1 MTVLHDAEV
10 PWRLHTTLEV
20 DRLRRDLAAMSE
32 IQTWVREFLA
42 QPHPDLGRP
51 GAVCPFVPRALQ
63 LDTIWMAVARPE
75 SPNPKEV
82 KEIVA
87 RYREV
92 FLNLPP
98 TTGEDSLYKA
108 ILIIFPDV
116 PTEEAPYLI
125 DRVQMELKPHFVDEG
140 MMIGEFHKLN
150 AAPGLHNPDFFP
162 LRSPLPMLA
171 MRFMVESD
179 LVFLMREMDA
189 PETRVHFL
197 KSFLRRFES
206 VLPDKR
212 LGVARE
218 ALATAERE
226 LAEKE
231 GLYA

>member
-1 MTVLHDAEV
+1 MTVQQNTEV
-10 PWRLHTTLEV
+10 PWRLHTTLAV
-20 DRLRRDLAAMSE
+20 DRLRRDVAAMTE

-42 QPHPDLGRP
+42 KPHPDLGRP

-75 SPNPKEV
+75 SPDPE
-82 KEIVA
+82 EIKKIIA

-92 FLNLPP
+92 FLSLDPV
-98 TTGEDSLYKA
+98 TGEDSLYKA

-116 PTEEAPYLI
+116 LTEDAPDLI
-125 DRVQMELKPHFVDEG
+125 DRVQKELKPYFVEEG

-189 PETRVHFL
+189 PETRAHFL
-197 KSFLRRFES
+197 KSFLRRFEG
-206 VLPDKR
+206 VLPEKR
-212 LGVARE
+212 LGVARA
-218 ALATAERE
+218 ALAEAERE
-226 LAEKE
+226 SAEK
-231 GLYA
+231 GVQYA